1 MVARFCLVVA
11 LVFALAGADANAAG
25 PGALSTPLADPFP
38 STYAPAA
45 ARTTLIRN
53 ATILTAAGPTIRG
66 GSILELHERS
76 RQDLL
81 TERYRTLPPAKKTL

>member
-11 LVFALAGADANAAG
+11 LVFSLVGADANAAG

-38 STYAPAA
+38 STYAPPA

-53 ATILTAAGPTIRG
+53 ATILTAVGPTIRG
-66 GSILELHERS
+66 GSILLQKGT

-81 TERYRTLPPAKKTL
+81 TERYRTLPPAKKSR